1 MYDRLRSRLEKREL
15 VLLDGPMGTELVRR
29 GVRWRK
35 HGLLTDAPAVQ
46 QLHEEYLA
54 AGADVIRANTFQ
66 LNPRIYLNVFRN
78 VEHMKHIGAPGL
90 AELAPQLLRKSVQ
103 LAKAARAEAGRERD
117 ASIAGVLSPLEH
129 CFRPDLAPPVN
140 QAIAEHAALAGIFAE
155 ERVDFLLLESMNT
168 IGEARAAL
176 AAARR
181 VGLPVWASFVPGPE
195 GGVLS
200 KEPLEKAVAEMEQGG
215 ADAVL
220 VNCAPPQD
228 ITSALAR
235 MKRFCKVPYGG
246 FAHIGRFSPPSWKFE
261 FFPQFIDTGAWPA
274 ERYVAEARLW
284 RERGTAILGGC
295 CGTGPGHIA
304 ALRAWLDADGGKR
317 A

>member
-1 MYDRLRSRLEKREL
+1 
-15 VLLDGPMGTELVRR
+15 MGTQLVRR

-90 AELAPQLLRKSVQ
+90 EELAPQLLRKSVQ
-103 LAKAARAEAGRERD
+103 LAKAARARIGRARFGRAKADRERD

-129 CFRPDLAPPVN
+129 CFRPDLAPPVD
-140 QAIAEHAALAGIFAE
+140 QAMAEHGGLASIFAE
-155 ERVDFLLLESMNT
+155 EKVDFLLLESMNT

-176 AAARR
+176 SAARR
-181 VGLPVWASFVPGPE
+181 VGLPVWVSFVLGPE
-195 GGVLS
+195 GEVLS

-228 ITSALAR
+228 ITGALER

-261 FFPQFIDTGAWPA
+261 FFPQFIDTEAWPA
-274 ERYVAEARLW
+274 ERYVTEAQRW
-284 RERGTAILGGC
+284 REHGAAILGGC

-304 ALRAWLDADGGKR
+304 ALRAWLDADGGKP